1 MRTSLIYDLRQM
13 DNTTYVD
20 GSGWVLQAE
29 FRYDGHNN
37 RLQQI
42 AYGSGVPVTTCEPY
56 GKLLAQTGSSGT
68 VYGYTGEAQQGG
80 SPCSRQPYHGPAL
93 SGRDPIG

>member
-1 MRTSLIYDLRQM
+1 M

-68 VYGYTGEAQQGG
+68 VYGYTVKPSRVARPVPA
-80 SPCSRQPYHGPAL
+80 SPTTAPL
-93 SGRDPIG
+93 SLAVIQSAKVAISLAR